1 MAATFSIEAGQVQD
15 FGNGIYRIDA
25 DYVLPGVACV
35 YLLRQ
40 GDRLALI
47 ESGTANTVPHV
58 LAAIA
63 GLGLT
68 PEHLDYVIPT
78 HIHLDHAAGAGAL
91 IAQCPN
97 ARLVIHP
104 RGAAHMINPA
114 KLEAGTLA
122 VYGEATY
129 RKLYG
134 SLVPV
139 PEDRVIQAP
148 DDFGIDFNGRTLTFL
163 DTPGHAL
170 HHFCI
175 HDSASNSIFSG
186 DTFGLS
192 YRQFDGDDGRVLL
205 FVTTT
210 PVHFDPDAMLNSIAR
225 IGALQPDQVFL
236 THFGP
241 VLANDDNLQ
250 QLEDSL
256 NAFVALAEAETGKPD
271 GRVERVS
278 AGIMN
283 WFLQQVR
290 ERGLDVPEDF
300 CRQWLA
306 TDANLNAQGLEVW
319 LQRQEKDAG

>member
-1 MAATFSIEAGQVQD
+1 MSDFRIQAGEVRE
-15 FGNGIYRIDA
+15 FPHGIFRIDA

-35 YLLRQ
+35 YLLRE

-47 ESGTANTVPHV
+47 ETGTANTVPHV

-63 GLGLT
+63 ALGLT

-104 RGAAHMINPA
+104 RGAGHMINPE

-122 VYGEATY
+122 VYGEALY

-139 PEDRVIQAP
+139 PEDKVTVAP
-148 DDFGIDFNGRTLTFL
+148 DNFTLDFNGRTLTFL

-175 HDSASNSIFSG
+175 HDSASQSVFSG

-192 YRQFDGDDGRVLL
+192 YRQFDTDDGRVFL

-210 PVHFDPDAMLNSIAR
+210 PVHFDPQAMRASIER
-225 IGALQPDQVFL
+225 IAALQPEQVYL

-241 VLANDDNLQ
+241 VNADADNLQ
-250 QLEDSL
+250 QLLASL
-256 NAFVALAEAETGKPD
+256 DAFVAIANAERGQSE
-271 GRVERVS
+271 GRHGRMRD
-278 AGIMN
+278 ALMN
-283 WFLQQVR
+283 WFLQQVQARQIPVR
-290 ERGLDVPEDF
+290 ESFV
-300 CRQWLA
+300 RQWLA
-306 TDANLNAQGLEVW
+306 TDADLNAQGLEVW
-319 LQRQEKDAG
+319 LQRQEKAAG